1 MKESNVQNASQSC
14 KTVLRKPWYA
24 LGLSVAI
31 ALGTSITTS
40 QAEEIRFQSSGDSGA
55 NIQTRPVQFPK
66 AKEEAELV
74 EILDSTLD
82 HNQRKIAERR
92 LDGPVYVAER
102 SFEPYSSPET
112 GAQNKQFGQTR
123 AIDPNVGSAKPQQ
136 PLVPQTTWQTQTPQS
151 QSPFVPQTT
160 WQTQTQAPRTAQPQP
175 TRQTQPIQQAPTQT
189 IQRVQPQQVPAQTSQ
204 NYLPQGSWQIVAQP
218 PQYYQLQPIQ
228 TIQPVRQAPAQ
239 APLQRQAQT
248 PIVVQQ
254 QPTPAIRQAAAPA
267 PTLQRA
273 QPQGA
278 QYAAEFPTESTP
290 QTEPR
295 RVTTIFSSSAYG
307 ASDATD
313 AIHDAA
319 RDLLAVDD
327 VQEFSKQNARA
338 IDEMFEDG
346 AFLEEINE
354 DVETEERLEA
364 VTFDEIADEC
374 FYALDPYSSL
384 FVEYEPTAE
393 WTNSV
398 LEYVQDSLG
407 SLAEPSETTRALLA
421 EFGAKIAEADAL
433 RDALIF
439 DDKTRKKTPEAET
452 PRLVSRYD
460 LEQRLELL
468 NGFKFA
474 LQRRVYLWTACLDY
488 FEARAAGNL
497 VEPRDLTRRQLFELL
512 RETSET
518 GAFFGDSANGR
529 SWRASFDVDLLADDI
544 AQVLELETEVLEPA
558 EEFADAAKEA
568 NALDDAPT
576 SDELAAI
583 GKPLSKREVVAKER
597 ARRMR
602 FLRDRL
608 NSVAYKLEKTPMT
621 PEQRQLFKRPT
632 LASWAALA
640 SSYSCDQA
648 NGRSLLYEFERYEN
662 TGGGQAGRALQQLAL
677 RMSTSH
683 SEPCRQLGRAVDV
696 VYDNPNVKAYVSE
709 ALINRLLPIRD
720 PEFGVVQERILN
732 NPVAGS
738 RRVDTTVSIELVP
751 DPNRLLMNLTVNGRV
766 TTNTSSELLTA
777 KLHNES
783 YANYVGKKTLEWQ
796 DYGIAYSAANVAADS
811 VTKLN
816 GVETEIDFVPIV
828 GGIAREMVKTSYQTK
843 QEAIRAQTRAKV
855 AKEARERIDLE
866 ANERFDALNA
876 RLRNNFFARL
886 SNLGLSLR
894 AQRSKTTDDWLL
906 ASLRLGSDY
915 SLGCQTTEPKTLDG
929 AFADVKLHESALNA
943 YLAQLELGGRESNP
957 RETLNYLAEKLDR
970 PKLREV
976 ELEDNDLSFTFSK
989 IDPVVVRFFEDQIQL
1004 RLSFAKMT
1012 LKDQEWDDLEV
1023 VVSYR
1028 PSIGTD
1034 GQPTFTRD
1042 GVVEIYGPTNIRSLL
1057 PLRAIF
1063 SKVFPAQKSFDL
1075 KPEIFQTDE
1084 RFAGLGLGLCR
1095 VSRGWFAISVIKDDS
1110 AENLAKN
1117 AR

>member
-1 MKESNVQNASQSC
+1 ES
-14 KTVLRKPWYA
+14 
-24 LGLSVAI
+24 
-31 ALGTSITTS
+31 
-40 QAEEIRFQSSGDSGA
+40 
-55 NIQTRPVQFPK
+55 
-66 AKEEAELV
+66 ELV
-74 EILDSTLD
+74 ELLDSTLD
-82 HNQRKIAERR
+82 HSQRRLAERR
-92 LDGPVYVAER
+92 LDEPVYVAR
-102 SFEPYSSPET
+102 KPFEPYSTPT
-112 GAQNKQFGQTR
+112 PTAQNKQFGQTR
-123 AIDPNVGSAKPQQ
+123 AIDSNAGNAKPQTS
-136 PLVPQTTWQTQTPQS
+136 PAPVVPHATRQTPTQTPS
-151 QSPFVPQTT
+151 NA
-160 WQTQTQAPRTAQPQP
+160 QAR
-175 TRQTQPIQQAPTQT
+175 
-189 IQRVQPQQVPAQTSQ
+189 QVPAQTPQVALPQQSARPTEQIQGVPQPQLVRQAPAQAAQSYPPQNNPQQ
-204 NYLPQGSWQIVAQP
+204 NYPPQSYPQQNYWQLAAQSA
-218 PQYYQLQPIQ
+218 QYYQLQAVQPIQ
-228 TIQPVRQAPAQ
+228 TIRQAPAQAPLQVQAQTPLVVQQPIQPVRQAPAQ
-239 APLQRQAQT
+239 
-248 PIVVQQ
+248 
-254 QPTPAIRQAAAPA
+254 
-267 PTLQRA
+267 TLQRV
-273 QPQGA
+273 QPQGGR
-278 QYAAEFPTESTP
+278 YAAEFPIESTP

-295 RVTTIFSSSAYG
+295 RVTTLFSSSAYG
-307 ASDATD
+307 ATDATN
-313 AIHDAA
+313 AIKDAA

-327 VQEFSKQNARA
+327 VQEFSRQNARSL
-338 IDEMFEDG
+338 DEMFEDG

-374 FYALDPYSSL
+374 FYALNPYSSL
-384 FVEYEPTAE
+384 FIEYEPTAE
-393 WTNSV
+393 WTESV

-421 EFGAKIAEADAL
+421 DFGAKIEEADAL

-439 DDKTRKKTPEAET
+439 DDKTRVKARSDAEEPT
-452 PRLVSRYD
+452 LVSRYD

-468 NGFKFA
+468 KGFKFA
-474 LQRRVYLWTACLDY
+474 LQRRVFLWTACLDY
-488 FEARAAGNL
+488 FEARAAGRL
-497 VEPRDLTRRQLFELL
+497 IQPRDLTRRQLFELL

-518 GAFFGDSANGR
+518 GAFFGDSTNGK
-529 SWRASFDVDLLADDI
+529 SWRASFDVDLLAEVI
-544 AQVLELETEVLEPA
+544 AKVLELETAVFEPV
-558 EEFADAAKEA
+558 EEFAEAAQGA
-568 NALDDAPT
+568 GAQNDAPT

-583 GKPLSKREVVAKER
+583 GKPFSKRDVVAKER

-683 SEPCRQLGRAVDV
+683 SEPCRQLGRAIDV

-796 DYGIAYSAANVAADS
+796 DTGIAYSAANVAADS
-811 VTKLN
+811 VTKLSA
-816 GVETEIDFVPIV
+816 VETEIDFVPLV
-828 GGIAREMVKTSYQTK
+828 GGIAREVVRTSYQTK

-876 RLRNNFFARL
+876 RLRNNFFARM

-894 AQRSKTTDDWLL
+894 TQRSKTTDDWLL

-915 SLGCQTTEPKTLDG
+915 SLGCQTTEPETLDG

-943 YLAQLELGGRESNP
+943 YLAQLELGGRESDP
-957 RETLNYLAEKLDR
+957 RETLDYLAEKLDR

-976 ELEDNDLSFTFSK
+976 ELEDHNLSFTFAK

-1004 RLSFAKMT
+1004 RLSFAKMK

-1063 SKVFPAQKSFDL
+1063 SKVFPAQRSFDL
-1075 KPEIFQTDE
+1075 KPELFQTDE

-1117 AR
+1117 ER